1 MRVKPLR
8 PKKTKAVL
16 PKFWEL
22 AAKTWQ
28 ELVTFWKPLSG
39 VVAVYGVLY
48 FALVMGFS
56 VAYSYQDIVGDIT
69 SSLGNANW
77 FATKSLTIVNLFV
90 SSNQSDA
97 GAIVQFLLFV
107 MASLAFIWTL
117 RKLRT
122 LKHIR
127 MRDAYFDGTARIV
140 PMTLVIVILFV
151 TFIPASVG
159 SAIIGVLQAGSNVEQ
174 IIGVIIAGA
183 LFLLTFYWFCAWLPA
198 IYIVSLPKGTPI
210 VAIRSAAKLTK
221 KRRFWMLRNLLLV
234 TLITVFIDFAVML
247 LFVWL
252 IPAASVVAAYVV
264 SFITFG
270 ILQTFLFMMYR
281 GLLDE
286 S

>member
-1 MRVKPLR
+1 MKPI
-8 PKKTKAVL
+8 KKTKTKKIKLPSFLVL
-16 PKFWEL
+16 
-22 AAKTWQ
+22 ASRTWQ
-28 ELVTFWKPLSG
+28 ELTTFWKPLTG

-48 FALVMGFS
+48 FMLVMGFS
-56 VAYSYQDIVGDIT
+56 IAYSYQDIADNISAGFGGAGW
-69 SSLGNANW
+69 LAKN
-77 FATKSLTIVNLFV
+77 SLTIVNLFA

-107 MASLAFIWTL
+107 IAMLAFVWVL

-140 PMTLVIVILFV
+140 PTTIVLVLLLL

-159 SAIIGVLQAGSNVEQ
+159 SAVVGVLQAGTGIEL
-174 IIGVIIAGA
+174 VIAVLIAGG
-183 LFLLTFYWFCAWLPA
+183 LFFATFYWLCAWLPA

-210 VAIRSAAKLTK
+210 TSIKSAAKLTK
-221 KRRFWMLRNLLLV
+221 KHRFWMLRNILLFVFL
-234 TLITVFIDFAVML
+234 TVLIDFVVML
-247 LFVWL
+247 LFVW
-252 IPAASVVAAYVV
+252 IVPAASVVAAYVV

-270 ILQTFLFMMYR
+270 IVQTYLFILYR